1 MGYDGFFFGRLDYQ
15 DRAHRMVEK
24 EQELIWRA
32 STSLRPPMADLFTGN
47 TERKGFYRFFKMTFE
62 IINTQNTVTRNNMF
76 LFWIWLIWPM
86 WTFAALTSTH
96 PTGIL
101 PNGYNPPEGFCWDQ
115 SCDDPPIRDDPDL
128 EDYNVNDV
136 VKRFINI
143 AKNQVRNTFTHM
155 QPGRHPKYTIS
166 EVPSWAKIIL
176 PAFYDN
182 LMCLQP
188 VNKIKRNEKSPSST
202 LLASF
207 YRIYVLKYE
216 TLSSIVFFNVMKEHS
231 VLSSIEVTSSS
242 SSCKSSSW
250 KYVEGI
256 IQLVSCFDGACSN
269 QPICQLRHGH

>member
-32 STSLRPPMADLFTGN
+32 STSLRPPMADLFTGK
-47 TERKGFYRFFKMTFE
+47 TERKGFYSFPKGHLKSSILR
-62 IINTQNTVTRNNMF
+62 NTV
-76 LFWIWLIWPM
+76 WPETICFFSEFDWYDS

-136 VKRFINI
+136 VKRFISI
-143 AKNQVRNTFTHM
+143 AKSQVRNTFTHM
-155 QPGRHPKYTIS
+155 QPGRHSKYTLS
-166 EVPSWAKIIL
+166 KDPSSAKFIL
-176 PAFYDN
+176 PAFSDN
-182 LMCLQP
+182 FTCLQ
-188 VNKIKRNEKSPSST
+188 KWQNEKSPSSP
-202 LLASF
+202 LLASV
-207 YRIYVLKYE
+207 YRIYVFKYAS
-216 TLSSIVFFNVMKEHS
+216 LGNISSIIFFNVMKEHS
-231 VLSSIEVTSSS
+231 VLSSIEVALSLSSHK
-242 SSCKSSSW
+242 CSSW

-256 IQLVSCFDGACSN
+256 IRLVSCFDGACSN
-269 QPICQLRHGH
+269 QPRWTA